1 MTQWFI
7 QLNKCKIKVSRSYVL
22 LNAHQ
27 GKFERVLWLRP
38 FINTMLSALQGR
50 SASPNVVRPSLKW
63 LNIWSL
69 LLWCKC
75 RPVRTAIMEGPTGLS
90 TSHFFVQG
98 LWPEYFTVCVLHC
111 DVMKTSKFRAKWRLH
126 EEVSEPDL
134 VLQLV
139 HQAMC
144 YIKYWHHSLSK
155 FSIVYLP
162 TCLHHQSAALMS
174 CIANKCP
181 MIQWESQIVLKV
193 SPSPLLA

>member
-22 LNAHQ
+22 LNAYQ
-27 GKFERVLWLRP
+27 GKFERVLCL
-38 FINTMLSALQGR
+38 FTITMLSALQGR

-90 TSHFFVQG
+90 TSHFFFVQR
-98 LWPEYFTVCVLHC
+98 LWPEYFTVCVLHSH
-111 DVMKTSKFRAKWRLH
+111 VMKTSKFRAKWRLH

-134 VLQLV
+134 VLSDSFTGYPWGLPANRCQGIHYNLAWRLHRLKHMSRSVWDHV
-139 HQAMC
+139 HTMC
-144 YIKYWHHSLSK
+144 TITDCCVC
-155 FSIVYLP
+155 F
-162 TCLHHQSAALMS
+162 
-174 CIANKCP
+174 
-181 MIQWESQIVLKV
+181 
-193 SPSPLLA
+193 

>member
-90 TSHFFVQG
+90 TSHFFFVQR
-98 LWPEYFTVCVLHC
+98 LWPEYFTVCVLHS

-126 EEVSEPDL
+126 EVSEPDL
-134 VLQLV
+134 ILQLV
-139 HQAMC
+139 HQAMH
-144 YIKYWHHSLSK
+144 YIGITHCPNFLLCISLPVYITKVLHSCPA
-155 FSIVYLP
+155 LP
-162 TCLHHQSAALMS
+162 TSV
-174 CIANKCP
+174 
-181 MIQWESQIVLKV
+181 QW
-193 SPSPLLA
+193 